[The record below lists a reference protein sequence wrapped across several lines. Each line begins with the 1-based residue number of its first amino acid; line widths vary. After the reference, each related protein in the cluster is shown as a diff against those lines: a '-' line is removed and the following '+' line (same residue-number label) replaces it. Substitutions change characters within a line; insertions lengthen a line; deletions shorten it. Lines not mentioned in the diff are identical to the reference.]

1 MSTVRKLEYFQDTL
15 ENKIYNLPVEKV
27 LPNPFQPRR
36 HFESMA
42 LVDLATSIKQ
52 YGLMQPI
59 SVRLVDKGYE
69 LIAGE
74 RRLRATKLANISTIP
89 AVIVDI
95 TDAESA
101 ILAMVENLQR
111 QNLNYIEEAEGFYF
125 LISKHSLTQD
135 DLARKL
141 GKNQSTIANKLRL
154 LKLPAKVKKM
164 LIERGLSERHARA
177 LLKILKER
185 EPAQAEK
192 LIVEI
197 VERISEHGLTVQKTE
212 EYIDK
217 VLNFQEKKTAAKRNV
232 KTYIR
237 DIRIFTNTIKQA
249 VDIMQDSGVNATYDV
264 EESKDGC
271 VITVLVTY

>member
-1 MSTVRKLEYFQDTL
+1 MSTARKLDYLGETTD
-15 ENKIYNLPVEKV
+15 NRIYNLPVEMV

-59 SVRLVDKGYE
+59 SVRLVERGYE

-111 QNLNYIEEAEGFYF
+111 QNLNFIEEAEGFYF

-154 LKLPAKVKKM
+154 LRLPAKIKKM
-164 LIERGLSERHARA
+164 LIEYGLSERHARA
-177 LLKILKER
+177 LLKIAKER
-185 EPAQAEK
+185 EPDMAEK
-192 LIVEI
+192 LMIEI
-197 VERISEHGLTVQKTE
+197 VERVAEHGLTVQKTE

-217 VLNFQEKKTAAKRNV
+217 VLNFQTKKTAARSNV
-232 KTYIR
+232 KAYVR

-249 VDIMQDSGVNATYDV
+249 VDIMQDSGVNARYDV
-264 EESKDGC
+264 EEKKDGC